1 MRCFSLRMENC
12 IFSFSFTHRL
22 FLGFG
27 SLLHPL
33 GDVGQNGGV
42 RVRVRVR
49 SEGGSSH
56 TSAANR
62 QSRKQKGRKEKRK
75 EKKIRDTQ
83 TKVASFF
90 CLFFFPKEKKN
101 QLIRCLISFSILT
114 YRIFEDMQ
122 TCVFTGGRSLKAWY
136 AFTLKVVHT
145 HTYTVQTLPK
155 QRP

>member
-1 MRCFSLRMENC
+1 M
-12 IFSFSFTHRL
+12 
-22 FLGFG
+22 
-27 SLLHPL
+27 
-33 GDVGQNGGV
+33 

-62 QSRKQKGRKEKRK
+62 QSRKQKGRKEKRE

-101 QLIRCLISFSILT
+101 QLNRVCDINKLLH
-114 YRIFEDMQ
+114 
-122 TCVFTGGRSLKAWY
+122 VKP
-136 AFTLKVVHT
+136 HT
-145 HTYTVQTLPK
+145 RHK
-155 QRP
+155 HSRRF